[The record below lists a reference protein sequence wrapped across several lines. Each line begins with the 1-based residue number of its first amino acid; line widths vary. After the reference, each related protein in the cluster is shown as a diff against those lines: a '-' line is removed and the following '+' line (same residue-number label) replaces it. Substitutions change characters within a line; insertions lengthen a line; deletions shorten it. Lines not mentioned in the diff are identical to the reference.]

1 MNILE
6 LLPKV
11 FIGVIRAGALTR
23 IIYCFVKAIYSYEE
37 IDVYKR
43 RGKNALIFYILAES
57 AWQIKD
63 ILFFYFRSRGGG
75 GRDF

>member
-43 RGKNALIFYILAES
+43 RGKNALIFYLSLIH
-57 AWQIKD
+57 I
-63 ILFFYFRSRGGG
+63 
-75 GRDF
+75 

>member
-11 FIGVIRAGALTR
+11 FIGIIRAGALTR
-23 IIYCFVKAIYSYEE
+23 IIYCFVKAIYNQDE
-37 IDVYKR
+37 IEVYKK
-43 RGKNALIFYILAES
+43 RGKNALVFYILAES
-57 AWQIKD
+57 IWQIKD